1 MDEVT
6 SILIAVGAML
16 AGLVFLGWT
25 FGDFQPP
32 KSTTPNKPGGS

>member
-16 AGLVFLGWT
+16 SGLVFLGWV

-32 KSTTPNKPGGS
+32 KPTASKPGSRA